1 MSERQIYLN
10 HEIPSSTEHDLC
22 SVLLHRDSLSST
34 LSLVDVMPE
43 ELLASLSEDL
53 PSSDN
58 HACDSETSVE
68 TEVNDNREEQISA
81 LFTTLPKAEDLPE
94 SLSRLSSTDDSCGV
108 LSMGEFMMSFSGNG
122 MNNKSLQPDPGDE
135 DSLTYESASP
145 EVVSGKQSIDSM
157 EIFSLEVKEATNLP
171 EGLCCLRE
179 SADNHRVQFEP
190 GTKGSCPDYFLQKAS
205 TKSKADLLAGAA
217 RAAEGQDQYLGLS
230 DLAELVSRELPL
242 MVFDRTLYLRNH
254 TIWVPIDALQLA
266 CELSRRAEI
275 SKLFASLS
283 SRNRQ
288 ELYQRVLMIPCI
300 QCNRK
305 DLENDPALIPCKDG
319 IFDTRTMRPRN
330 ISDRDYFF
338 SCLQVSAFE
347 IGNGSG
353 TVFEEFV
360 ANLSAGDPAIRQ
372 RLLEIIGVILSGY
385 LPKSFFVFIGPHDT
399 GKSQVVNLLRRL
411 INDDAVLSIPD
422 PNTLSGEFGFSA
434 LPGKKLC
441 YCPDAAE
448 IRFSRKTVAAMKQLT
463 GGDLLFLNRK
473 HRDHATFVNESNFL
487 LISNHPLHGSFDEA
501 FKRRTVALPFQNS
514 IPIHKQIQNLSEKLY
529 VERGYIVHQAILALN
544 ALVDRDFVYTPVDSC
559 DIFAEEP
566 FGNADG
572 HGLEAF
578 IHSCCVF
585 DDNAKET
592 TASLYAAYVD
602 FCQEHDCE
610 PFSTSAVFS
619 RCLRQCYPYLQ
630 EANTA
635 QARGVKGI
643 KLCTGIDSTESDF
656 Q

>member
-1 MSERQIYLN
+1 M
-10 HEIPSSTEHDLC
+10 PDSSYAVSH
-22 SVLLHRDSLSST
+22 SLSST

-43 ELLASLSEDL
+43 DLLASLSEDL

-135 DSLTYESASP
+135 DSLTYESVSP

-179 SADNHRVQFEP
+179 SADNHRVQCEP

-288 ELYQRVLMIPCI
+288 
-300 QCNRK
+300 
-305 DLENDPALIPCKDG
+305 
-319 IFDTRTMRPRN
+319 
-330 ISDRDYFF
+330 
-338 SCLQVSAFE
+338 
-347 IGNGSG
+347 
-353 TVFEEFV
+353 
-360 ANLSAGDPAIRQ
+360 
-372 RLLEIIGVILSGY
+372 
-385 LPKSFFVFIGPHDT
+385 
-399 GKSQVVNLLRRL
+399 
-411 INDDAVLSIPD
+411 
-422 PNTLSGEFGFSA
+422 
-434 LPGKKLC
+434 
-441 YCPDAAE
+441 
-448 IRFSRKTVAAMKQLT
+448 
-463 GGDLLFLNRK
+463 
-473 HRDHATFVNESNFL
+473 
-487 LISNHPLHGSFDEA
+487 
-501 FKRRTVALPFQNS
+501 
-514 IPIHKQIQNLSEKLY
+514 
-529 VERGYIVHQAILALN
+529 
-544 ALVDRDFVYTPVDSC
+544 
-559 DIFAEEP
+559 
-566 FGNADG
+566 
-572 HGLEAF
+572 
-578 IHSCCVF
+578 
-585 DDNAKET
+585 
-592 TASLYAAYVD
+592 
-602 FCQEHDCE
+602 
-610 PFSTSAVFS
+610 
-619 RCLRQCYPYLQ
+619 
-630 EANTA
+630 
-635 QARGVKGI
+635 
-643 KLCTGIDSTESDF
+643 
-656 Q
+656 